1 METDV
6 VALEV
11 RHFFQAHLV
20 EVIKGE
26 LHRRNTYIV
35 HQLYILYLPLGAACP
50 ARTERENTP
59 ARSSRV
65 AAAALG
71 LAPLVP
77 AGKRDLTCESG
88 YETNNRGE
96 QVGIYWC

>member
-1 METDV
+1 VETDV

-35 HQLYILYLPLGAACP
+35 QLNMLFLPLGAACP

-71 LAPLVP
+71 LAPLAP

-88 YETNNRGE
+88 YETNNRGCH
-96 QVGIYWC
+96 VGIYWC